1 MAPYLA
7 AYEPVFETYRAFLSG
22 AETPGGNS
30 VSEENIFSSPYDGR
44 FGPLGVSEA
53 LYDYN
58 GYNQQLGY
66 LLQDISGDGV
76 PELIIGTLEPPDE
89 HVPMRDAYIY
99 DLFTLQNGYPK
110 RVLATYGRQ
119 AYFLLPDNSILYGAS
134 GGLGRGALFRY
145 RFTGTDKEFVSA
157 LMMVQPDYYEV
168 ISDRENVWEPAEGDI
183 MINED
188 EYQVKRTELFD
199 QVVRFQLSPLPLQAV
214 DAQSSET
221 SALPTEELSDSTEDY
236 LAAYEPV
243 FDTIRAYYSGTELP
257 SSNQGYEDNIF
268 STYYISYG
276 DLGIGR
282 YPIDFNAGYAD
293 VGYLLQDISGDG
305 IPELIIGDMRPH
317 NESEKYLD
325 DIIYDMFT
333 LQNGSPK
340 QVLASSSRIRFSLCS
355 DNLILN
361 DGSSGAA
368 SQSAILYGFNGTDK
382 EFVRALMM
390 QQPYYYEVTMERQNI
405 WQPAEGDTM
414 LSEGEY
420 QTKNAE
426 LFANVVHLDL
436 TPMP

>member
-1 MAPYLA
+1 M
-7 AYEPVFETYRAFLSG
+7 
-22 AETPGGNS
+22 
-30 VSEENIFSSPYDGR
+30 
-44 FGPLGVSEA
+44 
-53 LYDYN
+53 
-58 GYNQQLGY
+58 
-66 LLQDISGDGV
+66 
-76 PELIIGTLEPPDE
+76 
-89 HVPMRDAYIY
+89 
-99 DLFTLQNGYPK
+99 
-110 RVLATYGRQ
+110 
-119 AYFLLPDNSILYGAS
+119 LPDNSILYGAS